1 MHTFSMF
8 SCFFLD
14 LHPFF
19 HSIKTMLLFPSI
31 KTGNSVVTYKALK
44 LEEENGC
51 ILTYVSYPHIW
62 LVNGGNWETH

>member
-1 MHTFSMF
+1 
-8 SCFFLD
+8 
-14 LHPFF
+14 
-19 HSIKTMLLFPSI
+19 MLLFPSI